1 MQVYSSDIFLR
12 VLLHDHT
19 QIPTIKT
26 QIMLP
31 VVWPFKLPTSFA
43 LSFIMIT
50 LRVAYTKKKHL
61 NFLICEI
68 QQSTLRSQKSQVF
81 LCLGYTILISF
92 LNEK

>member
-1 MQVYSSDIFLR
+1 
-12 VLLHDHT
+12 
-19 QIPTIKT
+19 
-26 QIMLP
+26 
-31 VVWPFKLPTSFA
+31 
-43 LSFIMIT
+43 MIT